1 MDDAIVVVE
10 AAQVNI
16 AAGMTPRK
24 AALEAMHNVS
34 SPIVATTVVLLAVF
48 VPVSFTGGITGLLFR
63 QFAITIAVSVV
74 LSAFNALTLS
84 PALCALLLRPKE
96 PAKKGFF
103 AAFNRWF
110 GRQMDRYTHF
120 SSTAVKHVART
131 GIFVAAVLLA
141 IFFVWRTLPAGFLPE
156 EDQGYVMVMVN
167 TPEASSLQTTQQTM
181 LEADAVIKR
190 LPEVQSTSFAAGFN
204 MMAGIASTDSGIIFV
219 SLVDY
224 ADRKLSAMQIAQQ
237 LNAELYAAVP
247 GAECYAFIP
256 PSIPGIGISSGVSVE
271 VQDLEGRGPPTSRP
285 RPTG

>member
-1 MDDAIVVVE
+1 MDSC
-10 AAQVNI
+10 
-16 AAGMTPRK
+16 R
-24 AALEAMHNVS
+24 HFW
-34 SPIVATTVVLLAVF
+34 SP
-48 VPVSFTGGITGLLFR
+48 
-63 QFAITIAVSVV
+63 
-74 LSAFNALTLS
+74 
-84 PALCALLLRPKE
+84 
-96 PAKKGFF
+96 
-103 AAFNRWF
+103 
-110 GRQMDRYTHF
+110 
-120 SSTAVKHVART
+120 AVKHVARR
-131 GIFVAAVLLA
+131 GIVVAAVLLA

-271 VQDLEGRGPPTSRP
+271 VQDLEGRGTAYLAAQTDRLIDTLRKTEGIASVTTQFNAGIPQRRLRIDKEQALSQGVDLGELYGELTALLGGSYINNFNRFGKLSQAYLQAAPDYRFGRRSLDSYYIENGSGAACR
-285 RPTG
+285 